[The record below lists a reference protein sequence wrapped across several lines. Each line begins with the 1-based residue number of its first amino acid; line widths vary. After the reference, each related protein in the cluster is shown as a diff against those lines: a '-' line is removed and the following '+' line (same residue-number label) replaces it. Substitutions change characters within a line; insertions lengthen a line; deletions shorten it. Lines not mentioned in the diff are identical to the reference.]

1 MMPKNRLTP
10 HQEERFTLPNHLYM
24 MTIIIIMDKIATMD
38 HTTQLMVAT
47 LVPIIKSRIFAR
59 QKL

>member
-1 MMPKNRLTP
+1 MPKNRLTP
-10 HQEERFTLPNHLYM
+10 HQEERFTLPNHLIG
-24 MTIIIIMDKIATMD
+24 MTMRIIMDKIATMD

-47 LVPIIKSRIFAR
+47 LVPIINLLLFAR